1 MNKRVIEISA
11 SLNKM
16 AVVPEELTQGD
27 KNTHFINLKFL
38 KDVEVLGYQLLVFY
52 KLPYPDE
59 RILVDTY
66 NDLKTEMNILIPSE
80 ALKRSGELV
89 IEFSLKKDEELIT
102 VNKNVTLNIISTI
115 NGTFV
120 DAALEGNIKE
130 TIDQQVAKITIL
142 LEQSQNKIDEY
153 NENTVT
159 KIKEFDT
166 HVENSKENI
175 NTYIEEKVAPA
186 VNDYIETN
194 SKPKIDSY
202 IELKEKTIKG
212 ATFTPTVS
220 ESGDLSWTNDKGLE
234 NPPIVNIKGPKGE
247 PGTDGG
253 GSGEIDTSNLLKK
266 GNLPKEIETAEDLL
280 SLMEKKSGAT
290 FNRNLLYLNDKGIKE
305 EGKLYFDRNK
315 QGLFKCKKTT
325 TADYVVNSTDYF
337 VDVSNVENSNR
348 LSNLSK
354 LNNAFDEQGRLKYPN
369 GNLEWIE

>member
-16 AVVPEELTQGD
+16 AIVSQELTQGD

-38 KDVEVLGYQLLVFY
+38 KDVEILEYQLLVFY

-66 NDLKTEMNILIPSE
+66 NDLTNEMNILIPSE

-89 IEFSLKKDEELIT
+89 IEFSLKKDKELIT

-348 LSNLSK
+348 L
-354 LNNAFDEQGRLKYPN
+354 
-369 GNLEWIE
+369 GNLTEVFDSEGHLTYPDGTKEWIE